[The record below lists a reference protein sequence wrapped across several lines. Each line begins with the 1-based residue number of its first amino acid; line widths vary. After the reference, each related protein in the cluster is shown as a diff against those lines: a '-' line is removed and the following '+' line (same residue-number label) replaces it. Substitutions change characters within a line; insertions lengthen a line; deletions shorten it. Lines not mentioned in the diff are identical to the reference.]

1 MVSDCFDAIPIPRLG
16 QHCTGWQ
23 SAARVHSAL
32 YLEYHRSWGH
42 SGYLGGKALTPLSH
56 LYHCLIT
63 NSRHGMVGPQTKWLM
78 SDKVKPVV

>member
-42 SGYLGGKALTPLSH
+42 SGYLGGQSPDPLVPPISLFNHQFTAWYGWTP
-56 LYHCLIT
+56 
-63 NSRHGMVGPQTKWLM
+63 NQMANVRQG
-78 SDKVKPVV
+78 